1 MNLEKLI
8 EVLDSL
14 EDDEYIT
21 LTNPNII
28 FKEIEVEDG
37 KVYKEFAIPKRLL
50 KKIDYSNISFD
61 NVCIRGLNF
70 TGYMG
75 VKIDPQKVYK
85 QDLRGCTFSGVEF
98 DGSFDYTYMYDTNFA
113 GSKGVRID
121 PQRVYK
127 KDLRGCTFFG
137 VKFIGPFDGAKIS
150 RANFTGS
157 KGALISPQKIYYR
170 DFRFCVLS
178 GVIFI
183 PEDYGMRSVFS
194 IIGEFDGA
202 YLFKTNFTGSMGA
215 RINPQKVIKR
225 DLSGCIF
232 SGVEFDGSFDGA
244 NIFKT
249 NFTGSRGAIINPQT
263 VINKDLSGCIFSGVE
278 FIGSFDGMK
287 LDNADFTGSKGAKIN
302 PQTIYYDDLS
312 TCVLT
317 DTEVMDIESIG
328 IVRSE
333 TTNNETE
340 IIIKG
345 SKLMRK
351 KN

>member
-37 KVYKEFAIPKRLL
+37 KVYKEIAIPKRLL

-183 PEDYGMRSVFS
+183 PEDYGMRSVFN

-244 NIFKT
+244 NISKT

-263 VINKDLSGCIFSGVE
+263 VINKDLSGSTFSGVE
-278 FIGSFDGMK
+278 FIGEFDGANISK
-287 LDNADFTGSKGAKIN
+287 TNFTGSKGARIDS
-302 PQTIYYDDLS
+302 QTVYYDDFS

-317 DTEVMDIESIG
+317 DVELMDIENIGTIKSRNTNNEIG
-328 IVRSE
+328 IVDA
-333 TTNNETE
+333 NF
-340 IIIKG
+340 
-345 SKLMRK
+345 KLMRK

>member
-8 EVLDSL
+8 EVLDNL

-28 FKEIEVEDG
+28 FKEIEVKEG
-37 KVYKEFAIPKRLL
+37 KVYKEFAIAKRLL
-50 KKIDYSNISFD
+50 KKIDFSNVSFD

-75 VKIDPQKVYK
+75 VKINPQRVYNK
-85 QDLRGCTFSGVEF
+85 DLRGCTFSGVEF
-98 DGSFDYTYMYDTNFA
+98 VGSFDYTYMYDTNFA

-178 GVIFI
+178 GIIFI

-244 NIFKT
+244 NISKT

-263 VINKDLSGCIFSGVE
+263 VINKDLSGCTFSGVE
-278 FIGSFDGMK
+278 FVGSFDGMK

-328 IVRSE
+328 IVKSE

-340 IIIKG
+340 IIDTDH
-345 SKLMRK
+345 KLMRK

>member
-1 MNLEKLI
+1 MNLEMLI

-37 KVYKEFAIPKRLL
+37 KVYKEIAIPKRLL

-183 PEDYGMRSVFS
+183 PEDYGMRSVFN
-194 IIGEFDGA
+194 IIGKFDGA

-244 NIFKT
+244 NISKT

-263 VINKDLSGCIFSGVE
+263 VINKDLSGCTFSGVE
-278 FIGSFDGMK
+278 FVGSFDGMK

-328 IVRSE
+328 IVKSE

-340 IIIKG
+340 IIIKD

>member
-8 EVLDSL
+8 EVLDNL

-28 FKEIEVEDG
+28 FKEIEVKEG

-50 KKIDYSNISFD
+50 KKIDFSNVSFD

-70 TGYMG
+70 TGYIG

-98 DGSFDYTYMYDTNFA
+98 VDSFDYTYMYDTNFA
-113 GSKGVRID
+113 GSKGVKID
-121 PQRVYK
+121 PQRVYN

-183 PEDYGMRSVFS
+183 PEDYGMRSVFN
-194 IIGEFDGA
+194 IIGKFDGA

-244 NIFKT
+244 NISKT

-263 VINKDLSGCIFSGVE
+263 VINKDLSGCTFSGVE
-278 FIGSFDGMK
+278 FVGSFDGMK

-328 IVRSE
+328 IVKSE

-340 IIIKG
+340 IIIKD